1 MHVLATAGHVDHGK
15 STLVRAL
22 TGQNPDRL
30 AEERRRNMTIDLGFA
45 WTTLDAGQKIAFV
58 DVPGHADF
66 VPNMLAGI
74 GPVPAVLFVVAADEG
89 WMPQSAEHLA
99 ALDALQVRHG
109 LLVVTR
115 SDLADPGPAG
125 TQALAKM
132 RTTSLRHV
140 DRVAVSSTTG
150 AGLEQLRHHLA
161 ELVRDLAPP
170 DASGPVRLWVDRVF
184 TVRGAGLVTTGTLPQ
199 GTVEVG
205 DELVVAPRGIRVKV
219 RGIQTLGT
227 QTSTTRGVARVAL
240 NLRGLGRDDIRRGD
254 ALLTPRR
261 FLDTTVCDVRLHHTG
276 DARMPKTL
284 MLHIG
289 AATRAVHVRPLGTE
303 AARLSFAP
311 ALPLHIGDRALL
323 RDPGRHRIVTGVTV
337 LDVQPPEL
345 RRRGAATLRARQLAT
360 LSGTQAEAQELA
372 HRRLVRRPLL
382 EAMGVRVTSAPVAAD
397 WLADP
402 GYWQEMAQRLTV
414 LVSDHAAAQP
424 YSDGLPL
431 ETARQMLGLPE
442 PALVAALVELPLVLR
457 QGRIVHQGE
466 KLPEP
471 LATAVRQVRD
481 VLQRAP
487 FRAPEAQDL
496 AGLHLGAREIR
507 RVVRAGL
514 LLCLEEKVVLMP
526 DAPQQA
532 LARLALL
539 EQPFTVSEATRALD
553 TTRRVS
559 LPLLRHLD
567 GQGLT
572 LRLDDNRREVV
583 RRRGG

>member
-1 MHVLATAGHVDHGK
+1 MHVIATAGHVDHGK

-22 TGQNPDRL
+22 TGRNPDRL
-30 AEERRRNMTIDLGFA
+30 AEEQRRNMTIDLGFA
-45 WTTLDAGQKIAFV
+45 WTTLDVGQEIAFV
-58 DVPGHADF
+58 DVPGHANF
-66 VPNMLAGI
+66 VPTMLAGI

-99 ALDALQVRHG
+99 ALDALRVRHG

-115 SDLADPGPAG
+115 SDLAAPEPARA
-125 TQALAKM
+125 QALAKM
-132 RTTSLRHV
+132 RTTSLRDV
-140 DRVAVSSTTG
+140 DCVAVSSRTG
-150 AGLEQLRHHLA
+150 AGLERLRHCLA
-161 ELVRDLAPP
+161 KLVQDLAPP

-199 GTVEVG
+199 GTIEVG
-205 DELVVAPRGIRVKV
+205 DELVVAPRGIHVKV
-219 RGIQTLGT
+219 RGIQSLETE
-227 QTSTTRGVARVAL
+227 TSTARGVARVAL

-254 ALLTPRR
+254 ALLTPRG

-276 DARMPKTL
+276 DARLPKTL

-289 AATRAVHVRPLGTE
+289 AATRAVHVRPLGSQ

-323 RDPGRHRIVTGVTV
+323 RDPGRHQIVTGVTV

-345 RRRGAATLRARQLAT
+345 RRRGAATLRARQLAA
-360 LSGTQAEAQELA
+360 LSGTQTEAQELA

-382 EAMGVRVTSAPVAAD
+382 EAMGVRVTSTPVAAD

-402 GYWQEMAQRLTV
+402 GYWQDMARRLTA

-431 ETARQMLGLPE
+431 ESARQALGLPE
-442 PALVAALVELPLVLR
+442 LALVTSLVEPPLVLHR
-457 QGRIVHQGE
+457 GRIVHQGE
-466 KLPEP
+466 KLPEA
-471 LATAVRQVRD
+471 LATAVQRVRE
-481 VLQRAP
+481 VLLRAP

-496 AGLHLGAREIR
+496 AELHLGVREIR
-507 RVVRAGL
+507 RAVRAGL
-514 LLCLEEKVVLMP
+514 LLCLEEKVVLLP
-526 DAPQQA
+526 DAPERA
-532 LARLALL
+532 LAQLARL
-539 EQPFTVSEATRALD
+539 EQPFTVAAATRALD

-567 GQGLT
+567 RQGLT
-572 LRLDDNRREVV
+572 FRLNDNRREVV
-583 RRRGG
+583 QRRG